1 MSASMDRRDIAG
13 LVDVLDQWRGHRVA
27 IRVVAA
33 ENELVTVFSGTLD
46 ARSDAKGSSFFWPVD
61 LGASATPRLEQPGI
75 YVHPELVSE
84 VRLHTGAFVLE
95 YAQASTTVNIRL
107 LADHASS

>member
-1 MSASMDRRDIAG
+1 LDRSDIAG
-13 LVDVLDQWRGHRVA
+13 LVDVLDQWRGRRVA
-27 IRVVAA
+27 IRVVAG
-33 ENELVTVFSGTLD
+33 ENELVAVFSGTLD

-75 YVHPELVSE
+75 YVHPERVSE